1 MSDGRAG
8 MHRQFRNSHRQNVD
22 QAPQLFAQ
30 QEPPES
36 GPRRV
41 PSDDM
46 MGANPHFSDFN
57 FPFSAM
63 PDLHMPEQPAINNNQ
78 AVPFSQQQPAA
89 IGPVPSP
96 HTVNAMNGITRQSFV
111 PMHDQQMPSV
121 ELANGSMAR
130 KTTPASNSMT
140 DDGNDDFGL
149 LNQNRGDGTDLGG
162 KTKSDPSAAPPAWS
176 ELKTKAGK
184 DRKRLPLAC
193 IACRRK
199 KIRCSGEKPACKH
212 CMRSRIPCVYKVT
225 TRKAAPRTDYMAMLD
240 KRLKRMEER
249 IIKILPKAEQ
259 DTISSIPRAVV
270 KPAIPGTGTLASGK
284 ASAKK
289 RNVDEAFGR
298 DLEAWA
304 KAPRPKLPEDN
315 VADTPESREAA
326 ENELLREGRE
336 ALPPKDVQEHLAEV
350 FFDNVYG
357 QCYHLLHKP
366 SYMRKLKYD
375 TFTGQCRTPP
385 PPGSLHPTFE

>member
-1 MSDGRAG
+1 
-8 MHRQFRNSHRQNVD
+8 
-22 QAPQLFAQ
+22 
-30 QEPPES
+30 
-36 GPRRV
+36 
-41 PSDDM
+41 M

-63 PDLHMPEQPAINNNQ
+63 PDQAVLAHQADPFSQHQAGAMASVPPPHTMNAINN
-78 AVPFSQQQPAA
+78 
-89 IGPVPSP
+89 
-96 HTVNAMNGITRQSFV
+96 ITRQSFV
-111 PMHDQQMPSV
+111 PILDPPTPSV
-121 ELANGSMAR
+121 ELTSSSMAR
-130 KTTPASNSMT
+130 ISTPASNSIT
-140 DDGNDDFGL
+140 DDGNADDFGH

-162 KTKSDPSAAPPAWS
+162 KSKDDSGLATPAWS

-249 IIKILPKAEQ
+249 IIKILPKSEQ
-259 DTISSIPRAVV
+259 DSISSVPRAVV
-270 KPAIPGTGTLASGK
+270 KPAIPGTGTMTSNK
-284 ASAKK
+284 TSTKK
-289 RNVDEAFGR
+289 RNADEAFGR

-304 KAPRPKLPEDN
+304 KAPRPKLPEDQ
-315 VADTPESREAA
+315 ASTPESREAE
-326 ENELLREGRE
+326 ENELLREGRD
-336 ALPPKDVQEHLAEV
+336 ALPPKDVQEHLTEV

-357 QCYHLLHKP
+357 QSYHLLHKP
-366 SYMRKLKYD
+366 SYIRKLKYD
-375 TFTGQCRTPP
+375 HFFHR
-385 PPGSLHPTFE
+385 E